1 MMYTGFAC
9 KETGY
14 WLGIFTISLVV
25 SPLPGHAWA
34 KVKFVPH
41 STCLTEV
48 LRQSRGNVMAWL
60 SQHKPKSMTVESATW
75 FQMVFRF
82 IISTSFRS
90 FARTWSLCRLCR
102 KMPPKKPSLPIN
114 QKLSAIVSLFDDQRC
129 TTVWIFAPFRAT
141 QVMDNLCGSVAAS
154 CVVTYVLGIGDRHL
168 ENICLTPSGWGCS
181 WAVGHGVARKKVR
194 KEPQGAT
201 LMSASLS

>member
-1 MMYTGFAC
+1 MYTGFAC

-90 FARTWSLCRLCR
+90 FARTWSLCR
-102 KMPPKKPSLPIN
+102 KMPPKNLAFQSIRSCQLLSAFSMISVARLSGSLPHSGRPRSWTT
-114 QKLSAIVSLFDDQRC
+114 SAEVLQPP
-129 TTVWIFAPFRAT
+129 VW
-141 QVMDNLCGSVAAS
+141 
-154 CVVTYVLGIGDRHL
+154 
-168 ENICLTPSGWGCS
+168 
-181 WAVGHGVARKKVR
+181 
-194 KEPQGAT
+194 
-201 LMSASLS
+201 

>member
-14 WLGIFTISLVV
+14 LLGIFTISLVV

-75 FQMVFRF
+75 FSDGFRF

-90 FARTWSLCRLCR
+90 FARTWSRMAAFAA
-102 KMPPKKPSLPIN
+102 KMPQKNLAFQSIRTGWWFGTFFIFPNSWDDDPI
-114 QKLSAIVSLFDDQRC
+114 
-129 TTVWIFAPFRAT
+129 
-141 QVMDNLCGSVAAS
+141 
-154 CVVTYVLGIGDRHL
+154 
-168 ENICLTPSGWGCS
+168 
-181 WAVGHGVARKKVR
+181 
-194 KEPQGAT
+194 
-201 LMSASLS
+201 